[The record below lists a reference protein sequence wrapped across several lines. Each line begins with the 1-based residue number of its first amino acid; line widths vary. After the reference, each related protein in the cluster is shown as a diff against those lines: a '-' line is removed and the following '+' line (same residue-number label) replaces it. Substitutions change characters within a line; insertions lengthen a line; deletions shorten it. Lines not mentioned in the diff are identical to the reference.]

1 MQRGEKQLNA
11 LTADGAHAVLHAPGS
26 LAGDSHLVEECSGH
40 SNHNNKA
47 FLQLTACYFFLF
59 FFLLLFGLK
68 PICLRTPRKTGR
80 SGGRAAAGTG
90 QDEGKQPQRLM
101 TNHQ

>member
-1 MQRGEKQLNA
+1 M
-11 LTADGAHAVLHAPGS
+11 TADGAHAVLHA
-26 LAGDSHLVEECSGH
+26 LGDSHLVEECSGH

-59 FFLLLFGLK
+59 FFFFFFSLALNPFVSEPLEK
-68 PICLRTPRKTGR
+68 KTGR
-80 SGGRAAAGTG
+80 SGG
-90 QDEGKQPQRLM
+90 QPQPGQANRTATESLM